1 MVLSIL
7 VTFCLIVIII
17 GLATAKLN
25 VKPPCEHHWVE
36 TEEGDIKCTKCY
48 RMIHHVQEMSDTELD
63 AELANGQNNTDKPL
77 RPEGIKIYP
86 QVLKEA
92 S

>member
-7 VTFCLIVIII
+7 LTFCLIVIII

-25 VKPPCEHHWVE
+25 AKVPCEHHWVE
-36 TEEGDIKCTKCY
+36 TGEGNFKCTKCY
-48 RMIHHVQEMSDTELD
+48 RMIRHEQEMSDTELGVKI
-63 AELANGQNNTDKPL
+63 ANSQDGNGKLL
-77 RPEGIKIYP
+77 RPEGIKISARGLEE
-86 QVLKEA
+86 V